1 MFVSQNLNNFQ
12 MIITTKGESRM
23 TREDT
28 RDLIIIRL
36 FDAPRE
42 LVWKAWTEPEG
53 VMRWWGPK
61 GFTSPVSKINLRV
74 GGEYLNCMHSPDGKD
89 HWSKGVFREIVA
101 FERLVMT
108 DSFADE
114 NGNMVPASYY
124 GMSKDFP
131 LEMLIRVMFEEYD
144 GKTKIT
150 LRHIGMPSDADS
162 KGAGQ
167 GWNESFDKLAEY
179 LETEKSIVSGKNVP
193 KFEFPSDREV
203 LITRIFDA
211 PREMVFKA
219 SLDPN
224 LIPQWWGPKRYTTT
238 VEKMDVKPG
247 GVWRFIQRDQEGNK
261 YAFNGV
267 YREIVSPE
275 REVHTFEFEGMPG
288 HVMLETSTFE
298 EFEGKTKL
306 TVSDLFQT
314 VEDRDGMFNS
324 GMKEGATESMER
336 LEELLKKQN

>member
-1 MFVSQNLNNFQ
+1 
-12 MIITTKGESRM
+12 
-23 TREDT
+23 
-28 RDLIIIRL
+28 
-36 FDAPRE
+36 
-42 LVWKAWTEPEG
+42 
-53 VMRWWGPK
+53 
-61 GFTSPVSKINLRV
+61 
-74 GGEYLNCMHSPDGKD
+74 MHSPDGKD
-89 HWSKGVFREIVA
+89 YWSKGVFREIVA

-131 LEMLIRVMFEEYD
+131 LEMLITVIFEELD
-144 GKTKIT
+144 GNNGKTKIT
-150 LRHIGMPSDADS
+150 LRHTGMPSDADS

-288 HVMLETSTFE
+288 HVLLETSTFE